1 MICKVSRGKLRKL
14 ILERFWLWVTWCRIL
29 GNPLAQ
35 CDMSMK
41 GEADENLPKWSWS
54 PLSRSSSWSWSRSSV
69 PCDVGVHQ
77 PNCRG
82 PCRTF
87 GSTRKKFWL
96 NFLSVWEVALP
107 ALSTPL
113 CLQPIC
119 SHAHVGFPKGGER
132 TQFEKVKKRNL
143 DVMKKKALLMF
154 TPEKINT
161 KSEFCTLQG
170 FHRKGGK
177 VQLLKPMIIKAPR
190 GTQIYLGFSAVS
202 KPAQTGLLFHL
213 A

>member
-1 MICKVSRGKLRKL
+1 MRIKGVRMICKVSRGKTLKTDPRKFFFSQTL
-14 ILERFWLWVTWCRIL
+14 TASYFVQDIRTTLSATW
-29 GNPLAQ
+29 PW
-35 CDMSMK
+35 K

-119 SHAHVGFPKGGER
+119 SHAHVGFPKGEER
-132 TQFEKVKKRNL
+132 TQFEKVKKEI
-143 DVMKKKALLMF
+143 LMWWKRR
-154 TPEKINT
+154 P
-161 KSEFCTLQG
+161 S
-170 FHRKGGK
+170 
-177 VQLLKPMIIKAPR
+177 
-190 GTQIYLGFSAVS
+190 
-202 KPAQTGLLFHL
+202 
-213 A
+213 